1 MGPINLYYD
10 FRDLFRAPRL
20 ALSGKKIWIF
30 IVGNLGGFI
39 SYWIFSYLSLILS
52 GRTFQDAVT
61 EYGLYPCLFGNEAH
75 WYSWALYYLGIT
87 IWILCILL
95 ASTAVSRVTMKQ
107 LKGNDFKTQYQYLNL
122 D

>member
-39 SYWIFSYLSLILS
+39 SYWIFSYLALSLSNIPL
-52 GRTFQDAVT
+52 QDALNK
-61 EYGLYPCLFGNEAH
+61 YGLYPCLFGNEGPWFA
-75 WYSWALYYLGIT
+75 WILYYLGIT
-87 IWILCILL
+87 AWVICIML
-95 ASTAVSRVTMKQ
+95 ASTADSRVTLKQ
-107 LKGNDFKTQYQYLNL
+107 
-122 D
+122 